1 MDIKERDHMRN
12 GFKIALLAASMG
24 AIMMSV
30 PASSTAAKPKM
41 LSGTWGGDR
50 MNLIMT
56 ATGGTIRMDCATG
69 TIKGK
74 VIPDAKGQFTAK
86 GTFDAQ
92 RGGPVRAEDF
102 KAGGKPAT
110 FRGQM
115 VGDTIKLSVTQG
127 DGSTPQNYVLI
138 KGKSE
143 RLVRCL

>member
-1 MDIKERDHMRN
+1 MGN
-12 GFKIALLAASMG
+12 GFKAGLLTAGMG
-24 AIMMSV
+24 AMIMSI
-30 PASSTAAKPKM
+30 PATSAAPRPKM
-41 LSGTWGGDR
+41 ITGTWGGDR